1 MTARQG
7 DFLLLNYTLKVKE
20 SGETVDTTYD
30 TVAKGAHIH
39 SGDAVY
45 RPKFIILGEGWLP
58 KGLEDS
64 LVGLETGK
72 QTTIELPP
80 DRGYGARDPGKMRLV
95 PLRRF
100 REKGIDPIP
109 GGQVELDGR
118 PAVVRAVGAG
128 RVQVDYN
135 HPLAG
140 RTLVYDVSIER
151 VIEEDPDKILNII
164 SRRAPEVASDKFKLD
179 QHDRDLTIEVPEEA
193 FYLSGIQVAK
203 KAIASDLQKYLP
215 RINSISFL
223 ETFKKPASETEP
235 ETPPEPAKADM
246 PQPAPEEPTR
256 PTEQKELI
264 PEPTKTQPKRR
275 PTPQRRK
282 ALGAT
287 SRKRAMAGSENQR

>member
-1 MTARQG
+1 MAAREG

-30 TVAKGAHIH
+30 TVAKSAHIH
-39 SGDAVY
+39 TGDAVY
-45 RPKFIILGEGWLP
+45 GPKFIILGEGWMP

-72 QTTIELPP
+72 QTTIELTP
-80 DRGYGARDPGKMRLV
+80 DKGYGARDPGKMRLV

-140 RTLVYDVSIER
+140 RTLVYDLSIER
-151 VIEEDPDKILNII
+151 VLADDRDKILNMI
-164 SRRAPEVASDKFKLD
+164 SRRVPEVPSDKFVID

-215 RINSISFL
+215 RINSIAFL
-223 ETFKKPASETEP
+223 ETFKKPTSLP
-235 ETPPEPAKADM
+235 EAPAEPAKEDVVQPPVEEQA
-246 PQPAPEEPTR
+246 QPAKEKEEM
-256 PTEQKELI
+256 
-264 PEPTKTQPKRR
+264 PEPKTAERR
-275 PTPQRRK
+275 ATPQRRK
-282 ALGAT
+282 ASGAA